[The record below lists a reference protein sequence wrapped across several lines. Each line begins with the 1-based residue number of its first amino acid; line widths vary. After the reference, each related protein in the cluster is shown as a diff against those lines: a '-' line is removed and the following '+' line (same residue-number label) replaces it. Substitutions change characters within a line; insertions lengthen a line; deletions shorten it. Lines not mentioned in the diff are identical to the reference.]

1 MIKKMKNF
9 KLINKMYLDIL
20 LRNNIIFVYIKTTVT
35 TDINIL
41 MYSYYS
47 NVNFL
52 FFKFFCVL
60 FIFSLLFNL
69 FHSMKKKILICTFG
83 VTFFKFTTLFWG
95 VHKYILMKS

>member
-1 MIKKMKNF
+1 MKNF

-52 FFKFFCVL
+52 FF
-60 FIFSLLFNL
+60 
-69 FHSMKKKILICTFG
+69 
-83 VTFFKFTTLFWG
+83 
-95 VHKYILMKS
+95 